1 MQFIDVKMSMKF
13 TKPDKYR
20 IRTFC
25 RLMLP
30 LILLLQLS
38 LPGVAL
44 CLEQD
49 GNVELETYANGAC
62 YEKNSGA
69 TAVIHSFEG
78 TGSEHCGSCIDIPT
92 TDKNSEYKA
101 VSLNDLTPEIDLH
114 SFAVYKLSS
123 LVLLEAPDRNFIS
136 EESNSFDSLLE
147 TLRMTVITC

>member
-1 MQFIDVKMSMKF
+1 MKLTGLEMSMNF
-13 TKPDKYR
+13 TKSDKYR

-25 RLMLP
+25 SLMLP

-49 GNVELETYANGAC
+49 GNVELETYANGTC
-62 YEKNSGA
+62 YEKNSG
-69 TAVIHSFEG
+69 TPAVIHSFEG

-101 VSLNDLTPEIDLH
+101 VSTNELMPGIDLH
-114 SFAVYKLSS
+114 SYAVYKLSS
-123 LVLLEAPDRNFIS
+123 LVLLEAPDRSFIS

-147 TLRMTVITC
+147 TLRITVITC